1 MSNILL
7 FFMSSYTPT
16 VENGAYNRAQTNEAV
31 LYELQKKKESRTDMV
46 LALCSD
52 KVRKDPCV
60 PTLDGGAPTT
70 TLTYFRQ
77 HVLPAAN
84 IRDDHFFPIP
94 VPDSMNEDSQ
104 AKAIQDIVKNV
115 NTGDTLYI
123 DLSGGMRDTAMLLVA
138 VARYLRDLR
147 DVNRTR
153 RLSSYLSRSDV
164 RSPKTAILLN
174 CIEKFSNDLLLCNA
188 SRLLDDISDLKN
200 ALADVLKG
208 TNAAHDTLDT
218 LLYKLLNGAGTMV
231 CSSRRLPC

>member
-84 IRDDHFFPIP
+84 IRDDHFFPN
-94 VPDSMNEDSQ
+94 DR
-104 AKAIQDIVKNV
+104 
-115 NTGDTLYI
+115 GTLVRAHRCNGLDHI
-123 DLSGGMRDTAMLLVA
+123 RDHIRIGNDDLFRLVTAQIGELFQHFFCGM
-138 VARYLRDLR
+138 
-147 DVNRTR
+147 
-153 RLSSYLSRSDV
+153 
-164 RSPKTAILLN
+164 
-174 CIEKFSNDLLLCNA
+174 
-188 SRLLDDISDLKN
+188 
-200 ALADVLKG
+200 
-208 TNAAHDTLDT
+208 
-218 LLYKLLNGAGTMV
+218 
-231 CSSRRLPC
+231 

>member
-31 LYELQKKKESRTDMV
+31 LYDLQKKKESRTDMV

-84 IRDDHFFPIP
+84 IRDDHFSPSLCP
-94 VPDSMNEDSQ
+94 
-104 AKAIQDIVKNV
+104 
-115 NTGDTLYI
+115 
-123 DLSGGMRDTAMLLVA
+123 TA
-138 VARYLRDLR
+138 
-147 DVNRTR
+147 
-153 RLSSYLSRSDV
+153 
-164 RSPKTAILLN
+164 
-174 CIEKFSNDLLLCNA
+174 
-188 SRLLDDISDLKN
+188 
-200 ALADVLKG
+200 
-208 TNAAHDTLDT
+208 
-218 LLYKLLNGAGTMV
+218 
-231 CSSRRLPC
+231 